1 MHDTNIIYEANY
13 KSALSFLKLGMK
25 EQAFDC
31 LNLAFSQ
38 VSPENKTIDNV
49 LYFYILSDLSVLSIE
64 KPDKGRA
71 KALIEEG
78 LSVKKDHADLLFLK
92 ALLLMDENRYDE
104 MLESITHYF
113 LSSTAGDI
121 SLYNYRFTHEGALRE
136 IYDNLLPVAYKN
148 AFQHLQI
155 RDVVF
160 RLCEVTNN
168 IYLLRAHEIMVKID
182 SERTEKGHS

>member
-104 MLESITHYF
+104 MLEAIIHYI
-113 LSSTAGDI
+113 LSLATGDI
-121 SLYNYRFTHEGALRE
+121 SFYNYIYTHEGALME
-136 IYDNLLPVAYKN
+136 IYDNLLPVAYKY
-148 AFQHLQI
+148 AFQHAQI
-155 RDVVF
+155 RDVVS
-160 RLCEVTNN
+160 RMCEVTNN
-168 IYLLRAHEIMVKID
+168 RWLVRAHETM
-182 SERTEKGHS
+182 

>member
-1 MHDTNIIYEANY
+1 MTDNNEYEANY
-13 KSALSFLKLGMK
+13 KSALSFLKQGMK
-25 EQAFDC
+25 SQAFDC
-31 LNLAFSQ
+31 LNKAYSQ
-38 VSPENKTIDNV
+38 VSAEHKTVDNV
-49 LYFYILSDLSVLSIE
+49 FYFNILSHLSNL
-64 KPDKGRA
+64 
-71 KALIEEG
+71 LIENRDTGSAKRLIDEG
-78 LSVKKDHADLLFLK
+78 LSVQKEHADLLFLK
-92 ALLLMDENRYDE
+92 VLLLMDENRYDE

-182 SERTEKGHS
+182 SVRTEKGQS